1 MAERHRSLGLLP
13 RAVHA
18 AWGWR
23 LEAGLV
29 CGSILL
35 LRLFSLL
42 GPGGDVLL
50 VGTTAVVLWRVG
62 PLRRRLGDQLRQAAV
77 ARRIAKALVIAE
89 VLGPYGFPKVG
100 SSKPSPGGVRV
111 QVRVPLGRHTG
122 QLEEAAPT
130 IAAALRARE
139 VRVVRDPHDASLA
152 TVEVLRR
159 DPFARPPLAWPWAN
173 APQCSLW
180 HPIPLGVDEVGR
192 PVSVGLP
199 EHNLLLGGE
208 PGAGK
213 SAVLSLLVAASAL
226 DPDVTLSLLDA
237 KQVELAPWNACA
249 ETFVGP
255 DTERAVE
262 VLENLR
268 TEMDL
273 RYQRL
278 LAEGR
283 RKIAPG
289 DGMGIHVVAVDEL
302 AFFLRG
308 SKRAAREA
316 FGEGL
321 RDLVSRGRAAG
332 IVVVA
337 ATQKPSHDVIPTS
350 VRDLF
355 SFRLALRCTTPEASD
370 TVLGQGWAA
379 QGYSAALVDPAT
391 RGVGLL
397 LAEGGV
403 PVKLRASYLD
413 DEALFAV
420 ARRAATL
427 RREP

>member
-1 MAERHRSLGLLP
+1 V
-13 RAVHA
+13 VHA

-23 LEAGLV
+23 IEAGLV
-29 CGSILL
+29 LL
-35 LRLFSLL
+35 AVVALRLCSLA

-50 VGTTAVVLWRVG
+50 AGAVAIVLWRVG
-62 PLRRRLGDQLRQAAV
+62 SLRRRLSRALRQAATR
-77 ARRIAKALVIAE
+77 RRIARALLVAH
-89 VLGPYGFPKVG
+89 VVGPFGFPTVG
-100 SSKPSPGGVRV
+100 SSAPTPGGVQIR
-111 QVRVPLGRHTG
+111 VRVPLGRHTG
-122 QLEEAAPT
+122 LLEEAAPT

-139 VRVVRDPHDASLA
+139 VRVVRDPDDASVA
-152 TVEVLRR
+152 MVEVLRR
-159 DPFARPPLAWPWAN
+159 DPFTGPPIAWPWAG
-173 APQCSLW
+173 ATQTSLW
-180 HPIPLGVDEVGR
+180 SPVPLGVDESGR
-192 PVSVGLP
+192 GVSVGLP

-213 SAVLSLLVAASAL
+213 SAVLSLLVAAAAL
-226 DPDVTLSLLDA
+226 DPEVTLSLLDA
-237 KQVELAPWNACA
+237 KQVELAPWAGSA
-249 ETFVGP
+249 EAFVGP

-262 VLENLR
+262 VLDALR
-268 TEMDL
+268 TEMDH
-273 RYQRL
+273 RYERL
-278 LAEGR
+278 LQEGR

-289 DGMGIHVVAVDEL
+289 DGIGLHVVCVDEL
-302 AFFLRG
+302 AFYLRG
-308 SKRAAREA
+308 GKRPAREA
-316 FGEGL
+316 FGEAL

-379 QGYSAALVDPAT
+379 QGYSAAQIDPAT

-403 PVKLRASYLD
+403 PVKLRAAYLT
-413 DEALFAV
+413 DEVLFAI
-420 ARRAATL
+420 AGRAATQ
-427 RREP
+427 RGIR